1 MKYYNCKTNTSST
14 KSCNQIITFKKQI
27 LWSMGQIKGLS
38 HKDIFHFC
46 K

>member
-14 KSCNQIITFKKQI
+14 KSCDQVITLKKQI
-27 LWSMGQIKGLS
+27 LWSMGQIKDLS
-38 HKDIFHFC
+38 HKDIFLLS